1 MTLQEFR
8 KLPLDSRLE
17 YLFQQSASDRAE
29 ISVIHEEISHFRELE
44 KDRKRLRKRR
54 AMAAKLEEV
63 GK

>member
-17 YLFQQSASDRAE
+17 YLFQQLGSDRAE
-29 ISVIHEEISHFRELE
+29 ISVIHEEIAYFRELE
-44 KDRKRLRKRR
+44 KDRKRLRQRR
-54 AMAAKLEEV
+54 ARAAKLEEV